1 MNKILLQ
8 CDNLSKRYQ
17 EGTVQTDVL
26 HNVSF
31 SVGEGEMMAIV
42 GSSGSGKSTLLH
54 LLGGLDTPTEGDV
67 IFSGQPLSKMSSTA
81 KAELRNRELGFI
93 YQFTIYMINGA
104 CIIVYIIKQI

>member
-81 KAELRNRELGFI
+81 KASCVTVSWALSI
-93 YQFTIYMINGA
+93 SSTI
-104 CIIVYIIKQI
+104 CCRTSRRWKTWRCR